1 MYIMT
6 MTRIPITEA
15 RPHFAELIARVEY
28 QRGKIILTK
37 HGRDVAMLVPIERKP
52 KSGKR

>member
-1 MYIMT
+1 MT

-28 QRGKIILTK
+28 KGERIILTK
-37 HGRDVAMLVPIERKP
+37 HGRDVAMLVPIERKQ
-52 KSGKR
+52 KSRKE

>member
-1 MYIMT
+1 MI
-6 MTRIPITEA
+6 
-15 RPHFAELIARVEY
+15 RPEPMPTDEVDEHFAELIARVEY
-28 QRGKIILTK
+28 QRERIILTK